1 MDEKNAD
8 SASINLTFA
17 RVMHILT
24 WAGLILLALC
34 GILYISGI
42 NAAYRSSLIVQHW
55 DKPAS
60 QFWLA
65 VRGSEAQGYDWF
77 LSSMPSTDSLTMAGV
92 ALLMLTP
99 LISLLFTIWKMK
111 GLYLALAVM
120 LIAEFL
126 FSIFRPF
133 L

>member
-1 MDEKNAD
+1 
-8 SASINLTFA
+8 
-17 RVMHILT
+17 
-24 WAGLILLALC
+24 
-34 GILYISGI
+34 
-42 NAAYRSSLIVQHW
+42 
-55 DKPAS
+55 
-60 QFWLA
+60 
-65 VRGSEAQGYDWF
+65 
-77 LSSMPSTDSLTMAGV
+77 MAGV